1 MLTSTQKDAK
11 RNSERMSKVMH
22 EKMHTRKIVCVLL
35 SLLALSIAFI
45 LGFFLRSQVSL
56 MQQLGIDVGEESSFN
71 VLGKSTTS
79 TATTSKTNVKN
90 VYNSLSSRISEIEDI
105 VTTMSLDNVDI
116 NKATEDAINAYIK
129 SSGDKYAK
137 YYSADDYSAL
147 ISNNTN
153 KDYTGI
159 GCTLAEKDGECVVS
173 DVFESS
179 EAGIKGVSTGD
190 IIKSINGNA
199 KSWNYSETTQT
210 IKNNKDRDIIITFAH
225 PAAEGK
231 SETTNY
237 TITLKCRTYLQ
248 DNVTTRIDHEVGI
261 ITIHQFSDNTA
272 SIVRDKV
279 KDMSASGVKSFVV
292 DVRNNPGGYV
302 TSALDTASVFVPS
315 GVLVNVDTKDYS
327 TARSAS
333 GETATNAPVSVII
346 NNFTSGAAEVFAC
359 AMRDNQ
365 RAVCVG
371 KTTAGR
377 GTVQATRECSFGG
390 AIRYTAAKYVTPS
403 GNEID
408 GAGIK
413 PDVVVE
419 NGETGDAQL
428 DYAKD
433 EASSRVK

>member
-1 MLTSTQKDAK
+1 
-11 RNSERMSKVMH
+11 MSKVMH
-22 EKMHTRKIVCVLL
+22 EKMRTRKIVCVLL
-35 SLLALSIAFI
+35 SLLALSLAFI
-45 LGFFLRSQVSL
+45 LGFAFRSQVSL
-56 MQQLGIDVGEESSFN
+56 MQKLGVDVGEEAPIN
-71 VLGKSTTS
+71 VLGKSTSTSS
-79 TATTSKTNVKN
+79 TASKTNIKN
-90 VYNSLSSRISEIEDI
+90 VYNSLSARISEVEDI
-105 VTTMSLDNVDI
+105 VSTMSLDSVDI

-137 YYSADDYSAL
+137 YYSADDYNSL
-147 ISNNTN
+147 VSNNTT

-159 GCTLAEKDGECVVS
+159 GCTLSEKDGVCVVS

-179 EAGIKGVSTGD
+179 EASAKGVTTGD

-210 IKNNKDRDIIITFAH
+210 INANKDKDIIITFAH
-225 PAAEGK
+225 PASEGK
-231 SETTNY
+231 SETTDY
-237 TITLKCRTYLQ
+237 TISLKCIAYLQ

-261 ITIHQFSDNTA
+261 ITIRQFSENTA

-279 KDMSASGVKSFVV
+279 KELSASGVKSFVI

-302 TSALDTASVFVPS
+302 TSALDTASIFVTS
-315 GVLVNVDTKDYS
+315 GVLINIDTKDYS

-333 GETATNAPVSVII
+333 GETATSAPVSVLI

-359 AMRDNQ
+359 ALRDNQ
-365 RAVCVG
+365 RAICVG

-377 GTVQATRECSFGG
+377 GTVQATREVTFGG

-413 PDVVVE
+413 PDVIIE
-419 NGETGDAQL
+419 NGETGDSQL